1 MLLSPVTK
9 TPVIPMTLADGPKSP
24 RFVQLIQWISDPLT
38 YLDKCAKQYGDIF
51 TAQIGVPVVM
61 INHPQAV
68 QEMLNSNAL
77 HAPGK
82 ANHIIKPIV
91 GEQSMV
97 MFSGER
103 HKRSRQLLMPPFH
116 GERMRNYGKLICD
129 IAQDVASKWSVDRP
143 FVARSAMQ
151 EVTMRVILQAV
162 FGMDDGPRL
171 QKLRPELASFV
182 DMIGSPL

>member
-9 TPVIPMTLADGPKSP
+9 TPVIPMTLPNGPKTP

-51 TAQIGVPVVM
+51 TAQLGNMGEPLVM

-77 HAPGK
+77 HAPGSL
-82 ANHIIKPIV
+82 NSILKPML
-91 GEQSMV
+91 GEQSM
-97 MFSGER
+97 FILSGER

-116 GERMRNYGKLICD
+116 GERMRNYGQLICD
-129 IAQDVASKWSVDRP
+129 IALMLPASG
-143 FVARSAMQ
+143 RSIDLLWPAAPC
-151 EVTMRVILQAV
+151 R
-162 FGMDDGPRL
+162 
-171 QKLRPELASFV
+171 K
-182 DMIGSPL
+182 SPCG

>member
-9 TPVIPMTLADGPKSP
+9 TPVIPMTLPDGPKTP

-51 TAQIGVPVVM
+51 TARFGNMEPMVM

-77 HAPGK
+77 HAPGSL
-82 ANHIIKPIV
+82 NIILKPIV
-91 GEQSMV
+91 GEQSMLMV
-97 MFSGER
+97 SGER

-116 GERMRNYGKLICD
+116 GERMRSYGRTSGG
-129 IAQDVASKWSVDRP
+129 IATDAAS
-143 FVARSAMQ
+143 
-151 EVTMRVILQAV
+151 
-162 FGMDDGPRL
+162 
-171 QKLRPELASFV
+171 
-182 DMIGSPL
+182 